1 MDIRLVIRTG
11 KHAGKA
17 VRVARD
23 KFFIGRSPKC
33 HLTITNSAVSRHH
46 CAILV
51 GKGVVAVHELGSRTG
66 TFVNGEK
73 IEKQT
78 RLRSGD
84 KVRVGPFEFEVRL
97 PSQPAPGVKPASEP
111 AAAAPGATS
120 DDDVLRWLAQAP
132 TGPAAPPE
140 LAEQT
145 PSESEESEEEDEG
158 PTDFSEEDKEERR
171 VSGDIVGVSKS
182 RQAMRT
188 SDTSRNA
195 AADAMK
201 RFFGG
206 GGGEQ
211 WPE

>member
-1 MDIRLVIRTG
+1 MDIRLVIATG

-33 HLTITNSAVSRHH
+33 HLTITNDAVSRHH

-51 GKGVVAVHELGSRTG
+51 GKGVVAVHDLGSRTG
-66 TFVNGEK
+66 TFLNGEK
-73 IEKQT
+73 IEKQK

-97 PSQPAPGVKPASEP
+97 PSKRDPGGKPASKP
-111 AAAAPGATS
+111 ATAIPGATT

-132 TGPAAPPE
+132 TRPAAPLEPDE
-140 LAEQT
+140 EALEEAEQ
-145 PSESEESEEEDEG
+145 EEEGEDEG
-158 PTDFSEEDKEERR
+158 PIDLSEEEKEERR
-171 VSGDIVGVSKS
+171 VSGDIVGVSSS
-182 RQAMRT
+182 RQAKRA
-188 SDTSRNA
+188 SDTPRNA

-201 RFFGG
+201 KFFGG
-206 GGGEQ
+206 GQ
-211 WPE
+211 